1 MPPRDG
7 ATEQPGTEA
16 ASRGRGRPALL
27 VYCDGLCEPRNPGG
41 IACYGFVIYREGE
54 AIARGYGEACRGPEA
69 TNNVAEYSAA
79 IAALARLIAM
89 GLTEE
94 AVEVRSDSQLLV
106 RQMQGEYAV
115 RSRRI
120 AALHGNLRRLAARFR
135 QLRWRWVPR
144 EENREADALSRRA
157 YAEAVL
163 LEKAHDLQV
172 EMLQDGTLRV
182 QSSSGRGWYHVVLQ
196 PESCECPA
204 FQHGRRPCKHIV
216 AARQRL
222 SAASWQRS

>member
-7 ATEQPGTEA
+7 ATERPSTEA
-16 ASRGRGRPALL
+16 VDGGRGQPALL

-54 AIARGYGEACRGPEA
+54 AIAQGYGEVCRGPEA

-79 IAALARLIAM
+79 IAALTRLVDL

-115 RSRRI
+115 RNRRI
-120 AALHGNLRRLAARFR
+120 AALHGKLRRLAARFR
-135 QLRWRWVPR
+135 RLRWRWVPR
-144 EENREADALSRRA
+144 EENWEADALSRRA
-157 YAEAVL
+157 YAEAVSKERARGLAVEL
-163 LEKAHDLQV
+163 LPDGAYQV
-172 EMLQDGTLRV
+172 A
-182 QSSSGRGWYHVVLQ
+182 SSRGKGWYRVTLA
-196 PESCECPA
+196 PEECECLA
-204 FQHGRRPCKHIV
+204 FSRGLRPCKHV
-216 AARQRL
+216 LAAAAYAGEAAL
-222 SAASWQRS
+222 S

>member
-1 MPPRDG
+1 M
-7 ATEQPGTEA
+7 
-16 ASRGRGRPALL
+16 
-27 VYCDGLCEPRNPGG
+27 YCDGLCEPRNPGG

-54 AIARGYGEACRGPEA
+54 AIAQEYGEACRGPEA

-106 RQMQGEYAV
+106 RQMQGAYAV
-115 RSRRI
+115 RSQRI
-120 AALHGNLRRLAARFR
+120 AGLHGELRRLAVRFR

-157 YAEAVL
+157 YAEAVSKGRARGL
-163 LEKAHDLQV
+163 TV
-172 EMLQDGTLRV
+172 ERLADGAYRV
-182 QSSSGRGWYHVVLQ
+182 ASSRGEGWYRVTLA
-196 PESCECPA
+196 PEECECPA
-204 FQHGRRPCKHIV
+204 FSRGLRPCKHV
-216 AARQRL
+216 LAAEAFAGE
-222 SAASWQRS
+222 AALER